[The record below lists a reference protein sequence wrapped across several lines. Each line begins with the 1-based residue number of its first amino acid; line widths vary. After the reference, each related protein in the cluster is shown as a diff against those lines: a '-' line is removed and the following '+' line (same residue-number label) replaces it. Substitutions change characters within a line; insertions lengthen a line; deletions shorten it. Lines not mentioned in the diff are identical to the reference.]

1 MSCGVGGAL
10 FVAPFMAGF
19 ILTKFG
25 RKTILI
31 LGEII
36 MIINLF
42 ILAGTSFAGLDNA
55 SIAFIMICKKNS
67 LFFIFLY

>member
-10 FVAPFMAGF
+10 FISPFMAGF

-31 LGEII
+31 LGEAI
-36 MIINLF
+36 MVVNLF
-42 ILAGTSFAGLDNA
+42 ILAGLSFADLDNA
-55 SIAFIMICKKNS
+55 SIAFIMICKE
-67 LFFIFLY
+67 LL